1 MANFTGKLGQNKI
14 LFSEVSGALYNMII
28 NQTVES
34 RTIGSGMASLID
46 EATREVGLYGDR
58 ILKYFTDMLR
68 VYDYEADT
76 ADQLN
81 VLTTY
86 RPPVPIC
93 QEMVIDTAKF
103 IPVTLDDYLTKQGFA
118 DSATFGSFQ
127 SVVSDWLKKTKKV
140 YLAKEYNVFIGTTYA
155 ESSNMYQNV
164 DIATL
169 TSLDNLDTQVEKEAA
184 SRRNAQIIAEAV
196 ANTMVK
202 MTEDA
207 SRDYNDLGIETCF
220 DKEDLLMVWNAEE
233 LNKITL
239 VDLPTMY
246 NDNEVLGALKQNIR
260 RLPAKYF
267 GEEVVNTGSSD
278 VSADGTGSFRFLH
291 QTVVGGKVYQAGDII
306 PNGTKV
312 YTGSTKKTEIP
323 YYAENQGVGG
333 HGTVFCK
340 IIHKDAAPALVG
352 FETQTEFWNAKNLSR
367 NDYLHFL
374 YNSFDRFTGYPWVSI
389 FED

>member
-14 LFSEVSGALYNMII
+14 LFSEVAGALYNMII

-76 ADQLN
+76 TDQLN

-103 IPVTLDDYLTKQGFA
+103 IPLTLDDYLTKQGFA

-127 SVVSDWLKKTKKV
+127 SVMSDWLKNTKKV
-140 YLAKEYNVFIGTTYA
+140 YLAKEYNVFVGTT
-155 ESSNMYQNV
+155 E
-164 DIATL
+164 ATGSQVVTVAL
-169 TSLDNLDTQVEKEAA
+169 NDLADATTQVEAEAM
-184 SRRNAQIIAEAV
+184 SRRNSQLIAEAV
-196 ANTMVK
+196 ANVMVA

-207 SRDYNDLGIETCF
+207 SRDYNDLGIEACF

-246 NDNEVLGALKQNIR
+246 NDNEILGALKQNIR

-267 GEEVVNTGSSD
+267 GELANPQGTSD
-278 VSADGTGSFRFLH
+278 ITANGTANFRFVH
-291 QTVVGGKVYQAGDII
+291 QTVIGGKVYQAGDII
-306 PNGTKV
+306 PSGTKV
-312 YTGSTKKTEIP
+312 YTGATKKIEIP
-323 YYAENQGVGG
+323 YYDQAAFPVL
-333 HGTVFCK
+333 VK
-340 IIHKDAAPALVG
+340 IIHKDAAPVLAG
-352 FETQTEFWNAKNLSR
+352 FETTTEFWNPKNLSR

-374 YNSFDRFTGYPWVSI
+374 YNSFDRFTGYPWVTVKP
-389 FED
+389 E

>member
-1 MANFTGKLGQNKI
+1 MANFTGKLGKNKI
-14 LFSEVSGALYNMII
+14 LFSEVTGALYNMII

-68 VYDYEADT
+68 VYDYEPDT
-76 ADQLN
+76 TDQLN

-103 IPVTLDDYLTKQGFA
+103 IPLTLDDYLTKQGFA

-127 SVVSDWLKKTKKV
+127 SVMSDWLKNTKKV
-140 YLAKEYNVFIGTTYA
+140 YLAKEYNVFIGTTK
-155 ESSNMYQNV
+155 
-164 DIATL
+164 ATGSAQTVSVAL
-169 TSLDNLDTQVEKEAA
+169 NDLADATTQVEAEAM
-184 SRRNAQIIAEAV
+184 SRRNAQLIAEAV
-196 ANTMVK
+196 ANVMVN

-207 SRDYNDLGIETCF
+207 SRDYNDLGIEACF

-246 NDNEVLGALKQNIR
+246 NDNEVLGALKKNIR

-267 GEEVVNTGSSD
+267 GQVQTFSGSND
-278 VSADGTGSFRFLH
+278 VTANGSKNFRFMH
-291 QTVVGGKVYQAGDII
+291 QTVVANKVYQAGDII
-306 PNGTKV
+306 PAGTKV
-312 YTGSTKKTEIP
+312 YNGATQKVIIECYDEAAYP
-323 YYAENQGVGG
+323 VL
-333 HGTVFCK
+333 VK
-340 IIHKDAAPALVG
+340 IIHKDAAPVLAG
-352 FETQTEFWNAKNLSR
+352 FETTTEFWNPKNLSR

-374 YNSFDRFTGYPWVSI
+374 YNSFDRFTGYPWVSVLPA
-389 FED
+389 

>member
-1 MANFTGKLGQNKI
+1 MANFTGKLGKNKI
-14 LFSEVSGALYNMII
+14 LFSEVAGALYNMII

-68 VYDYEADT
+68 VYDYEPDT

-103 IPVTLDDYLTKQGFA
+103 IPLTLDDYLTKQGFA

-127 SVVSDWLKKTKKV
+127 SVMSDWLKNTKKV
-140 YLAKEYNVFIGTTYA
+140 YLAKEYNVFVGTTVATGSAQTVSVPLNDLADATTSVEA
-155 ESSNMYQNV
+155 EAM
-164 DIATL
+164 
-169 TSLDNLDTQVEKEAA
+169 
-184 SRRNAQIIAEAV
+184 SRRNSQAIAEAV
-196 ANTMVK
+196 ANVMVA

-207 SRDYNDLGIETCF
+207 SRDYNDLGIEACF

-267 GEEVVNTGSSD
+267 GEAANPTGTTD
-278 VSADGTGSFRFLH
+278 ITANGTRNYRFMH
-291 QTVVGGKVYQAGDII
+291 QTVVGGKVYQAGDVI
-306 PNGTKV
+306 PSGTKV
-312 YTGSTKKTEIP
+312 YTGATKTLEIP
-323 YYAENQGVGG
+323 YYDEIAHPVL
-333 HGTVFCK
+333 VK
-340 IIHKDAAPALVG
+340 IIHKDAAPVLAG
-352 FETQTEFWNAKNLSR
+352 FETTTEFWNPKNLSR

-374 YNSFDRFTGYPWVSI
+374 YNSFDRFTGYPWVSVLPA
-389 FED
+389 

>member
-1 MANFTGKLGQNKI
+1 MANFTGKLGKNKI
-14 LFSEVSGALYNMII
+14 LFSEVAGALYNMII

-103 IPVTLDDYLTKQGFA
+103 IPLTLDDYLTKQGFA

-127 SVVSDWLKKTKKV
+127 SVMSDWLKNTKKV

-155 ESSNMYQNV
+155 SGAQSVSVGLN
-164 DIATL
+164 DIDSL
-169 TSLDNLDTQVEKEAA
+169 TTQAEKEAA
-184 SRRNAQIIAEAV
+184 SRRNAQMVAEAV
-196 ANTMVK
+196 ANVMVA

-207 SRDYNDLGIETCF
+207 SRDYNDLGIEACF
-220 DKEDLLMVWNAEE
+220 DKEDLLMVWNAEQ

-246 NDNEVLGALKQNIR
+246 NDNEVLGALKKNIR

-267 GEEVVNTGSSD
+267 GQVNDFSGTSD
-278 VSADGTGSFRFLH
+278 ITVQVNSGYHFLH
-291 QTVVGGKVYQAGDII
+291 QTVVGNKVYQAGDLI
-306 PNGTKV
+306 PVGTKIYDGTAQKTLIDSYV
-312 YTGSTKKTEIP
+312 EDST
-323 YYAENQGVGG
+323 ADG
-333 HGTVFCK
+333 HNATLVK
-340 IIHKDAAPALVG
+340 IIHKDAAPVLAG
-352 FETQTEFWNAKNLSR
+352 FETTTEFWNPKNLSR

-374 YNSFDRFTGYPWVSI
+374 YNSFDRFTGYPWVTVAV
-389 FED
+389 D

>member
-1 MANFTGKLGQNKI
+1 MANFTGKLGKNKI

-76 ADQLN
+76 TDQLN
-81 VLTTY
+81 VLATY

-103 IPVTLDDYLTKQGFA
+103 IPLTLDDYLTKQGFA
-118 DSATFGSFQ
+118 DAATFGSFQ
-127 SVVSDWLKKTKKV
+127 SVMSDWLKNTKKV
-140 YLAKEYNVFIGTTYA
+140 YLAKEYNVFVGTTYA
-155 ESSNMYQNV
+155 NSLAQNV
-164 DIATL
+164 SVTL
-169 TSLDNLDTQVEKEAA
+169 VDLKDLTTQAEKEAA
-184 SRRNAQIIAEAV
+184 SRRNSQMIAEAV
-196 ANTMVK
+196 ANVMVN

-207 SRDYNDLGIETCF
+207 SRDYNDLGIEACF

-246 NDNEVLGALKQNIR
+246 NDNEVLGALKKNIR

-267 GEEVVNTGSSD
+267 GQINDFSGTQD
-278 VSADGTGSFRFLH
+278 VSQTSTTGYRFLH
-291 QTVVGGKVYQAGDII
+291 QTVIGNKVYQAGDVI
-306 PNGTKV
+306 PDGTKLYDGTTQKTV
-312 YTGSTKKTEIP
+312 VDSYTEASTDMGFNATL
-323 YYAENQGVGG
+323 V
-333 HGTVFCK
+333 K
-340 IIHKDAAPALVG
+340 IIHKDAAPVLAG
-352 FETQTEFWNAKNLSR
+352 FETTTEFWNPKNLSR

-374 YNSFDRFTGYPWVSI
+374 YNSFDRFTGYPWVTVAV
-389 FED
+389 E

>member
-1 MANFTGKLGQNKI
+1 MAKFTGQLGRNKI
-14 LFSEVSGALYNMII
+14 LFSEVTGALYNMII

-46 EATREVGLYGDR
+46 EATRDVGLYGDR

-68 VYDYEADT
+68 VYDYEPDT
-76 ADQLN
+76 TDQLN

-93 QEMVIDTAKF
+93 QQMVIDTAKF
-103 IPVTLDDYLTKQGFA
+103 IPLTLDDYLTKQGFA
-118 DSATFGSFQ
+118 DVATFGSFQ
-127 SVVSDWLKKTKKV
+127 SVMSDWLKNTKKV
-140 YLAKEYNVFIGTTYA
+140 YLAKEYNVFVGTT
-155 ESSNMYQNV
+155 Q
-164 DIATL
+164 TL
-169 TSLDNLDTQVEKEAA
+169 GEQSVEVILTNFHSLTTEVEKEAA
-184 SRRNAQIIAEAV
+184 SRRNAQAIAEAV

-207 SRDYNDLGIETCF
+207 SRDFNDLGIEACY

-267 GEEVVNTGSSD
+267 GEVMTSGGATEVK
-278 VSADGTGSFRFLH
+278 ADGTTQRFMH
-291 QTVVGGKVYQAGDII
+291 QTVVGNKVYQAGDLIPKDTVLKNAQGQIQI
-306 PNGTKV
+306 PN
-312 YTGSTKKTEIP
+312 YTSVSNPRHI
-323 YYAENQGVGG
+323 
-333 HGTVFCK
+333 CK
-340 IIHKDAAPALVG
+340 IIHKDAAPVLAG
-352 FETQTEFWNAKNLSR
+352 FETTTEFWNPKNLSR

-374 YNSFDRFTGYPWVSI
+374 YNSFDRFTGYPWVSVWY
-389 FED
+389 DPAT

>member
-14 LFSEVSGALYNMII
+14 LFSEVAGALYNMII

-76 ADQLN
+76 TDQLN
-81 VLTTY
+81 VLATY

-103 IPVTLDDYLTKQGFA
+103 IPLTLDDYLTKQGFA

-127 SVVSDWLKKTKKV
+127 SVMSDWLKNTKKV
-140 YLAKEYNVFIGTTYA
+140 YLAKEYNVFVGTTVA
-155 ESSNMYQNV
+155 GSGSDEQNIEV
-164 DIATL
+164 EGVVTVG
-169 TSLDNLDTQVEKEAA
+169 LDAMDSANKEAQ
-184 SRRNAQIIAEAV
+184 SRINGQLIAKAV
-196 ANTMVK
+196 ADVMVK

-207 SRDYNDLGIETCF
+207 SRDYNDLGIEACF
-220 DKEDLLMVWNAEE
+220 DKEDLLMIWNAEE

-239 VDLPTMY
+239 MDLPTMY

-267 GEEVVNTGSSD
+267 GSVVGTAQSELK
-278 VSADGTGSFRFLH
+278 ADGTTHRFLH
-291 QTVVGGKVYQAGDII
+291 QTVLTNKVYQAGDLI
-306 PNGTKV
+306 PAGTTIRTAAGV
-312 YTGSTKKTEIP
+312 IQVPAYINSTGTL
-323 YYAENQGVGG
+323 V
-333 HGTVFCK
+333 K
-340 IIHKDAAPALVG
+340 ITHKDAAPVLAG
-352 FETQTEFWNAKNLSR
+352 FETTTEFWNPKNLSR

-374 YNSFDRFTGYPWVSI
+374 YNSFGRFTGYPWVTLSY
-389 FED
+389 DPGN

>member
-1 MANFTGKLGQNKI
+1 MAKFTGKLGQNKI
-14 LFSEVSGALYNMII
+14 LFSEVTGALYNMII

-76 ADQLN
+76 TDQLN

-103 IPVTLDDYLTKQGFA
+103 IPLTLDDYLTKQGFA

-127 SVVSDWLKKTKKV
+127 SVMSDWLKNTKKV
-140 YLAKEYNVFIGTTYA
+140 YLAKEYNVFVGTTNA
-155 ESSNMYQNV
+155 AGGEQSV
-164 DIATL
+164 EVVL
-169 TSLDNLDTQVEKEAA
+169 TKLDGLTTEVEKEAA
-184 SRRNAQIIAEAV
+184 SRRNAQAIAEAV
-196 ANTMVK
+196 ANTMVN

-207 SRDYNDLGIETCF
+207 SRDYNDLGIEACY
-220 DKEDLLMVWNAEE
+220 DKEDLLMVWNAEA

-267 GEEVVNTGSSD
+267 GEVMASGGVTEIKAN
-278 VSADGTGSFRFLH
+278 GTQRFLH
-291 QTVVGGKVYQAGDII
+291 QTVVGGKAYQAGDII
-306 PNGTKV
+306 PT
-312 YTGSTKKTEIP
+312 
-323 YYAENQGVGG
+323 
-333 HGTVFCK
+333 GTVLK
-340 IIHKDAAPALVG
+340 
-352 FETQTEFWNAKNLSR
+352 NAQGQIQIPN
-367 NDYLHFL
+367 YTAE
-374 YNSFDRFTGYPWVSI
+374 YNPRYI
-389 FED
+389 

>member
-1 MANFTGKLGQNKI
+1 MAKFTGKLGQNKI
-14 LFSEVSGALYNMII
+14 LFSEVTGALYNMII

-76 ADQLN
+76 TDQLN

-103 IPVTLDDYLTKQGFA
+103 IPLTLDDYLTKQGFA

-127 SVVSDWLKKTKKV
+127 SVMSDWLKNTKKV
-140 YLAKEYNVFIGTTYA
+140 YLAKEYNVWVGTT
-155 ESSNMYQNV
+155 N
-164 DIATL
+164 ATGAQSVEVSL
-169 TSLDNLDTQVEKEAA
+169 TNIEGLTTEAEKEAA
-184 SRRNAQIIAEAV
+184 SRRNAQAIAEAV
-196 ANTMVK
+196 ANVMVN

-207 SRDYNDLGIETCF
+207 SRDYNDLGIEACY

-267 GEEVVNTGSSD
+267 GSVVGTAQSELK
-278 VSADGTGSFRFLH
+278 ADGTTHRFLH
-291 QTVVGGKVYQAGDII
+291 QTVVANKVYQAGDLI
-306 PNGTKV
+306 PAGT
-312 YTGSTKKTEIP
+312 TIRT
-323 YYAENQGVGG
+323 AAGVIQVPAYINAGG
-333 HGTVFCK
+333 DLVK
-340 IIHKDAAPALVG
+340 IIHKDAAPVLAG
-352 FETQTEFWNAKNLSR
+352 FETTTEFWNPKNLSR

-374 YNSFDRFTGYPWVSI
+374 YNSFDRFTGYPWV
-389 FED
+389 DVYYDPGA

>member
-1 MANFTGKLGQNKI
+1 MAKFTGKLGQNKI
-14 LFSEVSGALYNMII
+14 LFSEVTGALYNMII

-76 ADQLN
+76 TDQLN

-103 IPVTLDDYLTKQGFA
+103 IPLTLDAYLTRQSFA

-127 SVVSDWLKKTKKV
+127 SVMSDWLKNTKKV
-140 YLAKEYNVFIGTTYA
+140 YLAKEYNVFVGTT
-155 ESSNMYQNV
+155 V
-164 DIATL
+164 ATGGEQSVEVSL
-169 TSLDNLDTQVEKEAA
+169 TNLEGLQTEVEKEAA
-184 SRRNAQIIAEAV
+184 SRRNGQAIAEAV
-196 ANTMVK
+196 ANVMVN

-207 SRDYNDLGIETCF
+207 SRDYNDLGIEACY
-220 DKEDLLMVWNAEE
+220 DKEDLLMVWNAEA

-239 VDLPTMY
+239 VDLPTLY

-267 GEEVVNTGSSD
+267 GEVMAAGGATEVRASG
-278 VSADGTGSFRFLH
+278 AQRFLH

-306 PNGTKV
+306 PT
-312 YTGSTKKTEIP
+312 
-323 YYAENQGVGG
+323 
-333 HGTVFCK
+333 GTVLKNAQGQIQIPNYTAESNPRYICK
-340 IIHKDAAPALVG
+340 IIHKDAAPVLAG
-352 FETQTEFWNAKNLSR
+352 FETTTEFWNPSNLSR

-374 YNSFDRFTGYPWVSI
+374 YNSFDRFTGYPWVSVWY
-389 FED
+389 DPAS

>member
-1 MANFTGKLGQNKI
+1 MANFTGKLGKNKI

-76 ADQLN
+76 TDQLN
-81 VLTTY
+81 VLATY

-93 QEMVIDTAKF
+93 QEIVIDTAKF
-103 IPVTLDDYLTKQGFA
+103 IPLTLDDYLTKQGFA

-127 SVVSDWLKKTKKV
+127 SVMSDWLKNTKKV
-140 YLAKEYNVFIGTTYA
+140 YLAKEYNVFVGTTVTNTGA
-155 ESSNMYQNV
+155 QNV
-164 DIATL
+164 EVSL
-169 TSLDNLDTQVEKEAA
+169 TNIDGLTTEVEKEAA
-184 SRRNAQIIAEAV
+184 SRRNSQTIAETV
-196 ANTMVK
+196 ANIMVK

-207 SRDYNDLGIETCF
+207 SRDYNDLGIEACF

-267 GEEVVNTGSSD
+267 GSVVGNAQSELK
-278 VSADGTGSFRFLH
+278 ADGTTHRFLH
-291 QTVVGGKVYQAGDII
+291 QTVLANKVYQAGDLI
-306 PNGTKV
+306 PAGT
-312 YTGSTKKTEIP
+312 TIRT
-323 YYAENQGVGG
+323 AAGVIQVPAYINSGG
-333 HGTVFCK
+333 DLVK
-340 IIHKDAAPALVG
+340 IIHKDAAPVLAG
-352 FETQTEFWNAKNLSR
+352 FETTTEFWNPKNLSR

-374 YNSFDRFTGYPWVSI
+374 YNSFDRFTGYPWVNVYY
-389 FED
+389 DPGV